1 MLLEKSCE
9 KMSRSFKKHPI
20 IKDNGKSK
28 KKGKKIA
35 NRKVRRSKL
44 SGRKSKNY
52 KKYYESWNV
61 YDFRFYRDKEPDMD
75 DEYLNW
81 WKKMYYRK

>member
-1 MLLEKSCE
+1 MLWQAPSWREIRFSKEERREMLLEKSCE

-35 NRKVRRSKL
+35 K
-44 SGRKSKNY
+44 
-52 KKYYESWNV
+52 
-61 YDFRFYRDKEPDMD
+61 DMD

-81 WKKMYYRK
+81 WKKSYYRK

>member
-35 NRKVRRSKL
+35 K
-44 SGRKSKNY
+44 
-52 KKYYESWNV
+52 
-61 YDFRFYRDKEPDMD
+61 DMD

-81 WKKMYYRK
+81 WKKSYYRK